1 MVHIV
6 SRRDTLFRKAFE
18 LSKLAGFRVLCL
30 IEQGEGMWSFESKP
44 DLWFDLDHFDI
55 PLLTAMVSPQTR
67 NCTGFTCRSA
77 ALASSKTT
85 EAIYTAGVPG
95 NITSKGCVY
104 GAESR
109 ARLMEWTTMGSP
121 FEPGASSK
129 LASPTSFNQR
139 RNRIGQRAVG
149 RRFKRRWA

>member
-67 NCTGFTCRSA
+67 NCTGFTGRSA
-77 ALASSKTT
+77 VLASSKTT
-85 EAIYTAGVPG
+85 EATCTAGVPG
-95 NITSKGCVY
+95 NITLKGCVC
-104 GAESR
+104 GAELR
-109 ARLMEWTTMGSP
+109 ARLMGWTTMGSP
-121 FEPGASSK
+121 FGPGVLSK
-129 LASPTSFNQR
+129 PVLPTSFN
-139 RNRIGQRAVG
+139 
-149 RRFKRRWA
+149 